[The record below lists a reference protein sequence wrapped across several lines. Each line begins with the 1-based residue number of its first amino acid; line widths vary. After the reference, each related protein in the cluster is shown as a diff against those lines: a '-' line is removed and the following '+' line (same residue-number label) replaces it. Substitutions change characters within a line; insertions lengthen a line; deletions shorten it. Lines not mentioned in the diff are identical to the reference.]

1 MQLSK
6 SQQTL
11 LIVQSACIIG
21 VYMAAKYFRDLMQ
34 LSDLKYRLKGG
45 KIEGNFEVV
54 LCRPVAKI
62 PTVFRLDK

>member
-6 SQQTL
+6 SQQTV

-21 VYMAAKYFRDLMQ
+21 AYTVAKYFRDLMQ

-45 KIEGNFEVV
+45 KIEVNFEVV
-54 LCRPVAKI
+54 LCHPVAKI
-62 PTVFRLDK
+62 LTIFHPDK